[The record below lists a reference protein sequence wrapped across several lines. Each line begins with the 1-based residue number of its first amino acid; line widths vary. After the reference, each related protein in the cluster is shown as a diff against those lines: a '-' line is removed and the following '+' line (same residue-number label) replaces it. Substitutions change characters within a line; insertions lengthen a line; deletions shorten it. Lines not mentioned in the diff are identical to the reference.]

1 MSEVREFLEKH
12 LQGIFDY
19 DLAHYA
25 ATTVPEL
32 GLYEWYITPHR
43 IDGIPFHDFLMTE
56 AARAGATPLTGEG
69 LRDPQA
75 QRPALPARV
84 RFDLSNYREQLY
96 GDTAIASYTML
107 VSTSAGAGVT
117 VRSYNETRVMIRFPE
132 GWKVVHVHKS
142 PTYLAP
148 LEPPKIRWPASPE

>member
-1 MSEVREFLEKH
+1 MTDVREFLETH

-19 DLAHYA
+19 NLAQYA
-25 ATTVPEL
+25 STTVPEL

-69 LRDPQA
+69 LLDNPA
-75 QRPALPARV
+75 QRPAQPARV

-96 GDTAIASYTML
+96 GDTAIASYTLL
-107 VSTSAGAGVT
+107 VSTSTGAGVT
-117 VRSYNETRVMIRFPE
+117 VRSYNESRVMVRFPD

-142 PTYLAP
+142 PSWNAP
-148 LEPPKIRWPASPE
+148 FQPPTNYP

>member
-1 MSEVREFLEKH
+1 MTEVRDFLEKH

-19 DLAHYA
+19 DLAQYA
-25 ATTVPEL
+25 ATTVADL

-69 LRDPQA
+69 LLDNQA
-75 QRPALPARV
+75 QRPAQPARA
-84 RFDLSNYREQLY
+84 RFDLANYREQLY
-96 GDTAIASYTML
+96 GDTAIASYTLL
-107 VSTSAGAGVT
+107 VSSSTGSGVT
-117 VRSYNETRVMIRFPE
+117 VHSYNESRVMVRLPE

-142 PTYLAP
+142 PSWNAP
-148 LEPPKIRWPASPE
+148 FQPPSNDA